1 MTQTS
6 GCIEMKSN
14 LISIA
19 DLSSDE
25 IRAILDRAEELKA
38 RRDDP
43 ATRSILAGKSLAAI
57 FEKPSTRTRV
67 SLEVAMTDLGG
78 HALYLSKSDLQLG
91 RGETIAD
98 TARVLSRFVSG
109 IAARVYDHKTVEELA
124 RAASVPVINS
134 LSDREHPCQILA
146 DLMTM
151 RERFGRL
158 AGLKVAW
165 VGDGNNVCNS
175 TILASALVG
184 MEIVVASPPG
194 FGPDRKILNQADRLG
209 GGAVVVTDPVKA
221 VSGADVVETDTWVS
235 MGDESEAEKRLAA
248 FGRYQVNSDL
258 LKHASDEAIVLH
270 CLPAHRG
277 REITDEIMD
286 GPRSA
291 ILDQSENRLHSVKAV
306 LEKMMVH

>member
-1 MTQTS
+1 M
-6 GCIEMKSN
+6 N
-14 LISIA
+14 LISIR
-19 DLSSDE
+19 DLSPGE
-25 IRAILDRAEELKA
+25 VEAVLDRADELKA
-38 RRDDP
+38 GRSDP
-43 ATRSILAGKSLAAI
+43 SSRSILAGKSLAAI

-78 HALYLSKSDLQLG
+78 HALYLSSKDLQLG

-109 IAARVYDHKTVEELA
+109 IAARVYDHNTIEELG
-124 RAASVPVINS
+124 RYAAVPVINA
-134 LSDREHPCQILA
+134 LSNVEHPCQILA

-175 TILASALVG
+175 TILAAAMMG
-184 MEIVVASPPG
+184 MEMAVAAPPG
-194 FGPDRKILNQADRLG
+194 YEPDRKILDQAESLG
-209 GGAVVVTDPVKA
+209 GRTVVVADPGEA
-221 VSGADVVETDTWVS
+221 VRGADVVSTDTWIS
-235 MGDESEAEKRLAA
+235 MGDEAEAAKRVEA
-248 FGRYQVNSDL
+248 FRRYQVNSDL
-258 LKHASDEAIVLH
+258 LRHASSEAIVLH

-277 REITDEIMD
+277 QEITDAVMD

-306 LEKMMVH
+306 LERLMV